1 MGSVSERIAQ
11 LIKELGYNKN
21 SFSKAIGMGN
31 NVTIGRI
38 INEKRDPSYEVLQ
51 KIIQTFGHTINAKW
65 LLTGEGQ
72 MKNGAGVTVANDP
85 EEVYQ
90 MPVKEDIDKIITNLE
105 FLSESMKNELK
116 KLRSKIS

>member
-1 MGSVSERIAQ
+1 MGSVSERIEL

-21 SFSKAIGMGN
+21 SFSKAIGLGN

-51 KIIQTFGHTINAKW
+51 KIVQTFGHTIDLKW

-72 MKNGAGVTVANDP
+72 MKIGPGVTVANDP
-85 EEVYQ
+85 EERYRI
-90 MPVKEDIDKIITNLE
+90 PNKEDINKIITNLE
-105 FLSESMKNELK
+105 FLSESMKSELK
-116 KLRSKIS
+116 KLKSKIP